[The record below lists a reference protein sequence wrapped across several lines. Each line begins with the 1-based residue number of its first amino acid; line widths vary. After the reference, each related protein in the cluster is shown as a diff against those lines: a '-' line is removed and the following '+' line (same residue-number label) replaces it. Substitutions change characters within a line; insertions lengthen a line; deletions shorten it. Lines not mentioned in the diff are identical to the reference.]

1 MAFVFIPAS
10 YGSPLGNPCKNSIH
24 LCAKK
29 KKKSRARNTASIG
42 VISHGRGEPY
52 SNEVK
57 YSECQANLQE
67 LIAPQKS
74 FFMLPCPSNMQLY
87 FIPIFSKTFKII

>member
-29 KKKSRARNTASIG
+29 KKK
-42 VISHGRGEPY
+42 VEP
-52 SNEVK
+52 ET
-57 YSECQANLQE
+57 
-67 LIAPQKS
+67 
-74 FFMLPCPSNMQLY
+74 LPA
-87 FIPIFSKTFKII
+87 

>member
-29 KKKSRARNTASIG
+29 KKKKKK
-42 VISHGRGEPY
+42 VEPE
-52 SNEVK
+52 S
-57 YSECQANLQE
+57 
-67 LIAPQKS
+67 
-74 FFMLPCPSNMQLY
+74 LPA
-87 FIPIFSKTFKII
+87 